1 MPTFSYT
8 ARNPKGQQVNGTL
21 TAENHQAALRALDDR
36 QLFPIQV
43 REGSMGGQSLFGGRK
58 RGVGLGVLAQFY
70 GQMADLLRAGVPL
83 LRSLD
88 VLTRATPNAT
98 LKSILREVKDDV
110 AGGEG
115 LAEAMEKHP
124 HVFNELYVSMVRAGE
139 KGGFLE
145 DVLSRA
151 SGFVERQ
158 NELRNKL
165 IGSMVYPIIL
175 LTVGFGVVIMILTFV
190 VPKLRPFLERL
201 EAKGELPA
209 LTLGLFAVCDFLR
222 DYWLFMVAAIF
233 VGVTVT
239 LPYLRSE
246 QGRMAIDRLKLKLP
260 VIGNIVTIVA
270 ICRFCR
276 ILGTMLANGVQILQ
290 ALKISKDSAGNM
302 VLAEEIEKA
311 TESVRQGESL
321 SGPLGESGLFPPDVI
336 DMIAVAEEA
345 NTLDTVLVKIADTN
359 EVRAARVID
368 LAVRLIEP
376 VLLMFM
382 AVMVLL
388 IALALLVPILTS
400 SSAMRG

>member
-8 ARNPKGQQVNGTL
+8 ARNPKGQQVSGML

-43 REGSMGGQSLFGGRK
+43 REGGTADQSLLGGRK
-58 RGVGLGVLAQFY
+58 RGVGLGALAQFY

-88 VLTRATPNAT
+88 VLTKATPNAT
-98 LKSILREVKDDV
+98 LKGILREVKDDV
-110 AGGEG
+110 AAGDGM
-115 LAEAMEKHP
+115 AEAMEKHP
-124 HVFNELYVSMVRAGE
+124 HVFNELHVSMIRAGE
-139 KGGFLE
+139 RGGFLE

-151 SGFVERQ
+151 AGFVERQ
-158 NELRNKL
+158 NELRSKL
-165 IGSMVYPIIL
+165 IGSMVYPMIL
-175 LTVGFGVVIMILTFV
+175 LTAGFGVVLMMLTVV
-190 VPKLRPFLERL
+190 VPKMRPFLERL

-209 LTLGLFAVCDFLR
+209 LTIGLFAVCDFLR
-222 DYWLFMVAAIF
+222 DYWLVTIAVIF
-233 VGVTVT
+233 VGVMIA
-239 LPYLRSE
+239 LPYIRSE
-246 QGRMAIDRLKLKLP
+246 QGRMAMDRLKLKLP

-290 ALKISKDSAGNM
+290 ALKISKDSAGNL
-302 VLAEEIEKA
+302 VLAEEIERA
-311 TESVRQGESL
+311 TESVRQGETL

-345 NTLDTVLVKIADTN
+345 NTLDTVLVTVADTN

-376 VLLMFM
+376 VLLLFM

-388 IALALLVPILTS
+388 IALAILVPILTS